1 MADER
6 VVWRLFGAVLFA
18 SGLLAV
24 PIASLAAAQD
34 RPGPS
39 FEVTAG
45 WVGFADDG
53 MSARPS
59 SAARPGGIYFLESV
73 LDPRSST

>member
-1 MADER
+1 MADVR
-6 VVWRLFGAVLFA
+6 VVRRLYKTVLFA

-24 PIASLAAAQD
+24 PMASLAAAQD

-39 FEVTAG
+39 FEVTIG

-53 MSARPS
+53 IVSETLVGG
-59 SAARPGGIYFLESV
+59 AAR
-73 LDPRSST
+73 